1 MILKIIW
8 DPKAEKQLDKLPRD
22 ISKRIVKKVK
32 EVAKTGR
39 GIEILKEFKYGF
51 KIRAG
56 AYRALVDVLYD
67 SDLIIVRVVDH
78 RSKIYKRNKTK

>member
-8 DPKAEKQLDKLPRD
+8 DPKAEKQLDKLSLD

-32 EVAKTGR
+32 KVAETGR

-67 SDLIIVRVVDH
+67 SNLIIVRVVDH
-78 RSKIYKRNKTK
+78 RSRIYKRS